1 MGEESEVAKK
11 VQNLLEQEET
21 VLARALARTM
31 KAYNESATTKNLK
44 EWDAAKKRYEEF
56 QRHKAAAA
64 DPEARR
70 FKTLAPE
77 VLEYLK
83 AESWKVEKSKLYDDA
98 DRGALKK
105 EKDGA
110 YSKASVD
117 KYANKWL
124 EKLDGTDKPDD
135 GLMTRKARLEIEIL
149 EEKKKEIVREN
160 EIDAGKWVLRS
171 DVESMFAG
179 RASLLKNGLGPE
191 FIHSHAPQIAT
202 LVGGDHAKVPDLIE
216 YWLKAIEEHFD
227 RYSKPVEFAAPVS
240 TAREE
245 EEGE

>member
-1 MGEESEVAKK
+1 MTHLGYEQDLVAALDK
-11 VQNLLEQEET
+11 
-21 VLARALARTM
+21 ARAALKR
-31 KAYNESATTKNLK
+31 KATSDNV
-44 EWDAAKKRYEEF
+44 
-56 QRHKAAAA
+56 KAAETARKALDAYRAEKAA
-64 DPEARR
+64 QKDPEARR
-70 FKTLAPE
+70 FRTLAPE
-77 VLEYLK
+77 VIEYLK
-83 AESWKVEKSKLYDDA
+83 AEGWKVEKTKLYDDA

-105 EKDGA
+105 ENGA

-171 DVESMFAG
+171 EIEAMFAG
-179 RASLLKNGLGPE
+179 RAGLLKNGLGPE
-191 FIHSHAPQIAT
+191 FIHSHAPAIVT
-202 LVGGDHAKVPDLIE
+202 LVGGDQAKAPDLIE

-227 RYSKPVEFAAPVS
+227 RYSQPVEFAAP
-240 TAREE
+240 ANPAKEE
-245 EEGE
+245 EEE